1 MQQPDKV
8 YEPRRFEPVWAQ
20 WWIEQNLFRADVH
33 RPGPVFSMVIPPP
46 NVTGSLHMGH
56 MLDHTI
62 MDAATRWHRMRGDN
76 TLWLP
81 GTDHAGI
88 ATQMVVERKLAE
100 DGVTRHDLG
109 REKFVERVWEWKRQ
123 YGGRITE
130 QMKSIGDSVDWTRE
144 RFTLSPE
151 LSAAVTEAFVR
162 MHERGLI
169 YRGTYMVNWC
179 PRCHTA
185 LSDLETIHEDTAGS
199 LWHIRYPVNGTD
211 RFLTVATTRPETML
225 GDTAVAINARDVR
238 YKDLHGR
245 TVTLPLMNREI
256 PIILDDLADPE
267 FGSGV
272 VKVTPAHDPNDLEAG
287 KRHNLPHVKVI
298 DENGTMTADAGGY
311 AGLDRF
317 EARKRIVA
325 DLEKLGL
332 LEKVAAYTVAISKCD
347 RCKTIVEPLVST
359 QWFVRTKPLAEKV
372 IAAVEDGRI
381 RFVPENWNATF
392 FNWMRNIRDWCISRQ
407 LWWGHRIPAWHCGV
421 CHEITV
427 ARTAPAKCSHCGSHE
442 LTQDTD
448 VLDTWFSSGLWPFS
462 TLGWPKQTEDLKK
475 YYPTSVLITAYDI
488 IFFWVAR
495 MMMMGI
501 ELTGDVPF
509 REVHMHG
516 LVRDKDKKKMSK
528 TRGNTID
535 PLDINEKYGT
545 DAVRMSLLMGT
556 GAGTD
561 IVYTED
567 RLTTARNFANKL
579 WNAARLIFLNMER
592 SGIAELGDA
601 PCLADPVEPETMEDR
616 WMFSRIKQTAASVAS
631 LFEQHRYNE
640 VAQELWHL
648 FWDEFC
654 DWYLEVKKLRLA
666 EDTGLDEDWRNLL
679 YSFSCILRFLHPL
692 IPFITEELWRR
703 LDPSGESI
711 ALASYPS
718 GDGDIELG
726 ESPEADMQLFQRMVT
741 EVRNLRADQ
750 KLDKKQHLRGTL
762 ECAPDAL
769 AVAERE
775 QAIIEKLGN
784 VSLTLK
790 PGESLKLA
798 FQLPEA
804 DRSATRARLEKEIA
818 QVRKLIAGIDAQ
830 FADQTSLSRKPE
842 HIVAG
847 MREKRA
853 GYEAQ
858 LTRAQAALDVL

>member
-1 MQQPDKV
+1 MQQPEKV
-8 YEPRRFEPVWAQ
+8 YEPRRFEPAWAQ
-20 WWIEQNLFRADVH
+20 WWIDQNLFRADAH

-62 MDAATRWHRMRGDN
+62 MDAAARYHRMRGDN

-88 ATQMVVERKLAE
+88 ATQMVVERELAK
-100 DGVTRHDLG
+100 DGITRHQLG
-109 REKFVERVWEWKRQ
+109 RQAFEQRVWEWKRQ

-130 QMKSIGDSVDWTRE
+130 QMKAIGDSDDWSRE

-151 LSAAVTEAFVR
+151 LSHAVTEAFVL
-162 MHERGLI
+162 MYERGLI

-185 LSDLETIHEDTAGS
+185 LSDLETIHEDTEGS
-199 LWHIRYPVNGTD
+199 LWHIRYPVNETD

-225 GDTAVAINARDVR
+225 GDTAVAINARDPR
-238 YKDLHGR
+238 YTGVHGH

-298 DENGTMTADAGGY
+298 DENGHMTAEAGPY

-325 DLEKLGL
+325 DLDKLGL
-332 LEKVAAYTVAISKCD
+332 LEKVAPHALAISKCD

-421 CHEITV
+421 CHEIAV
-427 ARTAPAKCSHCGSHE
+427 ARTAPAACPQCGSHE

-448 VLDTWFSSGLWPFS
+448 VLDTWFSSGLWPFA
-462 TLGWPKQTEDLKK
+462 TLGWPHRTADLKT

-495 MMMMGI
+495 MMMMGL
-501 ELTGDVPF
+501 ELTGEVPF

-528 TRGNTID
+528 TSGNTID
-535 PLDINEKYGT
+535 PLDSNEKYGT

-579 WNAARLIFLNMER
+579 WNAARLISLTVEH
-592 SGIAELGDA
+592 SQPAPLQQPEAATAE
-601 PCLADPVEPETMEDR
+601 DPWFFT
-616 WMFSRIKQTAASVAS
+616 RINQTATAVAA

-648 FWDEFC
+648 FWDDFC
-654 DWYLEVKKLRLA
+654 DWYLEVKKLRV
-666 EDTGLDEDWRNLL
+666 EDNRDCLL
-679 YSFSCILRFLHPL
+679 YSFGCILRFLHPL
-692 IPFITEELWRR
+692 VPFITEELWHR
-703 LDPSGESI
+703 LDPAAGSI
-711 ALASYPS
+711 ALAPYPS
-718 GDGDIELG
+718 PGGPVGSTRDMELIQAVVV
-726 ESPEADMQLFQRMVT
+726 EARGY
-741 EVRNLRADQ
+741 RADQ
-750 KLDKKQHLRGTL
+750 KLDKKLHLNGTF
-762 ECAPDAL
+762 ECPPDRIEAAL
-769 AVAERE
+769 RE
-775 QAIIEKLGN
+775 IPIIEKLAN
-784 VSLTLK
+784 VSLQLK
-790 PGESLKLA
+790 QGEVSRLA
-798 FQLPEA
+798 LQLPEA
-804 DRSATRARLEKEIA
+804 DKSATRARLEKEMA
-818 QVRKLIAGIDAQ
+818 QLEKLIAGIDAQ
-830 FADQTSLSRKPE
+830 FADEKSLSRKPE
-842 HIVAG
+842 HIVNG
-847 MREKRA
+847 LREKRA

-858 LTRAQAALDVL
+858 LTKAKASLDAL

>member
-8 YEPRRFEPVWAQ
+8 YEPRRFEPYWAQ
-20 WWIEQNLFRADVH
+20 WWVEQNLFRADVNA
-33 RPGPVFSMVIPPP
+33 PGPVFSMVIPPP

-56 MLDHTI
+56 MLDHTV
-62 MDAATRWHRMRGDN
+62 MDAASRWHRMRGDN

-100 DGVTRHDLG
+100 DGITRHDLG

-130 QMKSIGDSVDWTRE
+130 QMKAIGDSVDWTRE
-144 RFTLSPE
+144 RFTLTPE
-151 LSAAVTEAFVR
+151 LSRAVTEAFVIL
-162 MHERGLI
+162 HQRGLI

-185 LSDLETIHEDTAGS
+185 LSDLETIHEDLDGS
-199 LWHIRYPVNGTD
+199 LWHIRYPVNETD

-225 GDTAVAINARDVR
+225 GDTAVAINARDPR
-238 YKDLHGR
+238 YKDVHGR

-298 DENGTMTADAGGY
+298 DENGQMTAEAGPY

-317 EARKRIVA
+317 VARKRIVA

-332 LEKVAAYTVAISKCD
+332 LDKIVPYTVAISKCD

-359 QWFVRTKPLAEKV
+359 QWFVRAKPLADNV
-372 IAAVEDGRI
+372 LAAVDAGRI

-421 CHEITV
+421 CREITV
-427 ARTAPAKCSHCGSHE
+427 ARTAPAACAHCGSRE
-442 LTQDTD
+442 IAQDAD
-448 VLDTWFSSGLWPFS
+448 VLDTWFSSALWPFS
-462 TLGWPKQTEDLKK
+462 TLGWPDQTADLAK

-501 ELTGDVPF
+501 ELAGDVPF

-561 IVYTED
+561 ITYTEE
-567 RLTTARNFANKL
+567 RLATARNFANKL
-579 WNAARLIFLNMER
+579 WNAARLISMTVGEQASVPR
-592 SGIAELGDA
+592 EQPA
-601 PCLADPVEPETMEDR
+601 PATAEDR
-616 WMFSRIKQTAASVAS
+616 WFFTCVNQTATSVAS

-648 FWDEFC
+648 FWDDFC
-654 DWYLEVKKLRLA
+654 DWYLEVKKLRA
-666 EDTGLDEDWRNLL
+666 EENRDALL
-679 YSFSCILRFLHPL
+679 YSFSCVLRFLHPL
-692 IPFITEELWRR
+692 VPFITEELWHR
-703 LDPSGESI
+703 LDAAAGSI
-711 ALASYPS
+711 ALAAYPAPS
-718 GDGDIELG
+718 ATIYD
-726 ESPEADMQLFQRMVT
+726 SADMELIQSVVVEART
-741 EVRNLRADQ
+741 YRADQ
-750 KLDKKQHLRGTL
+750 KLDRKLRLNGALDCPADRL
-762 ECAPDAL
+762 EAAH
-769 AVAERE
+769 RE
-775 QAIIEKLGN
+775 LPIIEKLAN
-784 VSLTLK
+784 VVLQVKRGDILH
-790 PGESLKLA
+790 LA
-798 FQLPEA
+798 LQLPEA
-804 DRSATRARLEKEIA
+804 DKSASRARLEKDLVQLE
-818 QVRKLIAGIDAQ
+818 KLIAGIDTQ
-830 FADQTSLSRKPE
+830 FADEKSLSRKPE
-842 HIVAG
+842 HVVNG
-847 MREKRA
+847 LREKRA

-858 LTRAQAALDVL
+858 LARARAALDAL

>member
-185 LSDLETIHEDTAGS
+185 LSDLETIHEDTEGS

-407 LWWGHRIPAWHCGV
+407 LWWGHRVPAWHCGV

-616 WMFSRIKQTAASVAS
+616 WMFSRINQTAASVAS

>member
-8 YEPRRFEPVWAQ
+8 YEPRRFEPAWAQ
-20 WWIEQNLFRADVH
+20 WWIEQNLFRADANA
-33 RPGPVFSMVIPPP
+33 PGPVFSMVIPPP

-62 MDAATRWHRMRGDN
+62 MDAAARWHRMRGDN

-88 ATQMVVERKLAE
+88 ATQMVVERRLAE

-123 YGGRITE
+123 YGGRIVE
-130 QMKSIGDSVDWTRE
+130 QMKAIGDSVDWTRE
-144 RFTLSPE
+144 AFTLSPE
-151 LSAAVTEAFVR
+151 LSGAVIEAFVTL
-162 MHERGLI
+162 HERGLI

-185 LSDLETIHEDTAGS
+185 LSDLETIHEDIEGS

-225 GDTAVAINARDVR
+225 GDTAVAINARDPR
-238 YKDLHGR
+238 YKDLHGH
-245 TVTLPLMNREI
+245 TVRLPLMNREI

-287 KRHNLPHVKVI
+287 KRHNLAHVKVI
-298 DENGTMTADAGGY
+298 DENAQMTGEAGPY

-317 EARKRIVA
+317 EARKRVVA

-332 LEKVAAYTVAISKCD
+332 LEKVVPYTVAISKCD

-359 QWFVRTKPLAEKV
+359 QWFVRTKPLAENV
-372 IAAVEDGRI
+372 LAAVEAGRI

-407 LWWGHRIPAWHCGV
+407 LWWGHRIPAWHCAV

-427 ARTAPAKCSHCGSHE
+427 ARSTPEACSHCGSHDI
-442 LTQDTD
+442 TQDSD
-448 VLDTWFSSGLWPFS
+448 VLDTWFSSALWPFS
-462 TLGWPKQTEDLKK
+462 TLGWPDQTVDLKK

-501 ELTGDVPF
+501 ELAGDVPF

-561 IVYTED
+561 ITYTEE

-579 WNAARLIFLNMER
+579 WNAARLIFMTV
-592 SGIAELGDA
+592 GDA
-601 PCLADPVEPETMEDR
+601 QAIPVEQPFPGTAEDR
-616 WMFSRIKQTAASVAS
+616 WFFTRINQTATLVAS

-648 FWDEFC
+648 FWDDFC
-654 DWYLEVKKLRLA
+654 DWYLEIKKLRVEGNRDA
-666 EDTGLDEDWRNLL
+666 LL

-692 IPFITEELWRR
+692 VPFVTEELWHRV
-703 LDPSGESI
+703 DPAGGSI
-711 ALASYPS
+711 ALSPYPAPGGRGYDG
-718 GDGDIELG
+718 GDMELIQ
-726 ESPEADMQLFQRMVT
+726 SVVT
-741 EVRNLRADQ
+741 GGRTYRADQ
-750 KLDKKQHLRGTL
+750 KLDKKLRLKGSF
-762 ECAPDAL
+762 ECPADRIEA
-769 AVAERE
+769 AGRE
-775 QAIIEKLGN
+775 LPIIEKLAN
-784 VSLTLK
+784 VSLQLK
-790 PGESLKLA
+790 AGEVQRLVL
-798 FQLPEA
+798 QLPEA
-804 DRSATRARLEKEIA
+804 DKSATRARLEKRREELT
-818 QVRKLIAGIDAQ
+818 KLIAGIDAQ
-830 FADQTSLSRKPE
+830 FADEATLKRKPE
-842 HIVAG
+842 HVVNALG
-847 MREKRA
+847 QKRA
-853 GYEAQ
+853 AYMAELAQ
-858 LTRAQAALDVL
+858 TEAALDAL

>member
-1 MQQPDKV
+1 M
-8 YEPRRFEPVWAQ
+8 WAK
-20 WWIEQNLFRADVH
+20 WWIENDIFRADVFK
-33 RPGPVFSMVIPPP
+33 PGDVFSLVIPPP

-62 MDAATRWHRMRGDN
+62 MDAAVRWHRMRGDN

-100 DGVTRHDLG
+100 EGLNRRQLG
-109 REKFVERVWEWKRQ
+109 REAFERRAWEWKRQ

-130 QMKSIGDSVDWTRE
+130 QMKAIGDSVDWSRE

-151 LSAAVTEAFVR
+151 LSVAVTEAFVR

-185 LSDLETIHEDTAGS
+185 ISDLETVHEDIPGS

-225 GDTAVAINARDVR
+225 GDTAVAINARDER

-245 TVTLPLMNREI
+245 TVRLPLMNREI

-287 KRHNLPHVKVI
+287 KRHNLPHIKVI
-298 DENGTMTADAGGY
+298 DEDGRMTPEAGPY

-332 LEKVAAYTVAISKCD
+332 LEKIEPYTVAISKCD
-347 RCKTIVEPLVST
+347 RCKTIVEPLIST

-372 IAAVEDGRI
+372 LAAVESGAI

-407 LWWGHRIPAWHCGV
+407 LWWGHRIPAWHCAE
-421 CHEITV
+421 CHKITV
-427 ARTAPAKCSHCGSHE
+427 ARARPKACAHCGSQE
-442 LTQDTD
+442 ITQDPD
-448 VLDTWFSSGLWPFS
+448 VLDTWFSSALWPFS
-462 TLGWPKQTEDLKK
+462 TLGWPDDTEDLRK
-475 YYPTSVLITAYDI
+475 YYPTSVLITGFDI

-495 MMMMGI
+495 MMMMGL
-501 ELTGDVPF
+501 ELTGQVPF
-509 REVHMHG
+509 RVVHMHG
-516 LVRDKDKKKMSK
+516 LVRDSDKKKMSK

-535 PLDINEKYGT
+535 PLDITEKYGT
-545 DAVRMSLLMGT
+545 DAVRMSLIMGT

-561 IVYTED
+561 IVYTEE
-567 RLTTARNFANKL
+567 RLKTARNFANKL
-579 WNAARLIFLNMER
+579 WNASRLVFML
-592 SGIAELGDA
+592 SGAGLRPA
-601 PCLADPVEPETMEDR
+601 PLPTTTEDR
-616 WMFSRIKQTAASVAS
+616 WFFSRINETATKVAS

-648 FWDEFC
+648 MWDDFC
-654 DWYLEVKKLRLA
+654 DWYLEIKKLRKE
-666 EDTGLDEDWRNLL
+666 EDPSALL
-679 YSFSCILRFLHPL
+679 YSFSSVLRFLHPL
-692 IPFITEELWRR
+692 VPFITEELWHR
-703 LDPSGESI
+703 LDSEAGSI
-711 ALASYPS
+711 ALAPYPPA
-718 GDGDIELG
+718 GGPVG
-726 ESPEADMQLFQRMVT
+726 NTPDMDMIQAVVT
-741 EVRNLRADQ
+741 EAREYRADH
-750 KLDKKQHLRGTL
+750 KLDKKFHLNGRF
-762 ECAPDAL
+762 ECPPDLMEA
-769 AVAERE
+769 ARRE
-775 QAIIEKLGN
+775 LPIIEKLAN
-784 VSLTLK
+784 LSLQLSE
-790 PGESLKLA
+790 GSVLKLA
-798 FQLPEA
+798 LQLPAA
-804 DRSATRARLEKEIA
+804 DNSAARARLEKEIA
-818 QVRKLIAGIDAQ
+818 QFTKLIAGIDAQ
-830 FADQTSLSRKPE
+830 LSDETFVSRAPD
-842 HIVAG
+842 HVVATL
-847 MREKRA
+847 REKRA
-853 GYEAQ
+853 GYADQ
-858 LTRAQAALDVL
+858 LAKARAALDALG

>member
-123 YGGRITE
+123 YGRRITE

-185 LSDLETIHEDTAGS
+185 LSDLETIHEDTEGS

-407 LWWGHRIPAWHCGV
+407 LWWGHRVPAWHCGV

-616 WMFSRIKQTAASVAS
+616 WMFSRINQTAASVAS

>member
-407 LWWGHRIPAWHCGV
+407 LWWGHRVPAWHCGV

-561 IVYTED
+561 IVYTEH

-601 PCLADPVEPETMEDR
+601 PVLADPVEPETMEDR

-692 IPFITEELWRR
+692 IPFITEELWHR

>member
-407 LWWGHRIPAWHCGV
+407 LWWGHRVPAWHCGV

-601 PCLADPVEPETMEDR
+601 PVLADPVEPETMEDR
-616 WMFSRIKQTAASVAS
+616 WMFSRINQTAASVAS

-692 IPFITEELWRR
+692 IPFITEELWHR